1 MDHENSLSA
10 LRSRVSALVEQEA
23 ALLEQAMELSRE
35 GSDHQGVDELF
46 ARVQAIQVERNS
58 LKRQLGNVL
67 GTHRMHVASEVWR
80 LGVYDYREEPDAP
93 PVRAHVS
100 RGPLGLQVLLPG
112 RPGPVSIDRLRGSF
126 DGPLA
131 VDDGHATPASP
142 PRRRKSTKAAS

>member
-1 MDHENSLSA
+1 MDHENSISA
-10 LRSRVSALVEQEA
+10 LRSRVAALVDQEA
-23 ALLEQAMELSRE
+23 ALLEKAMELSRA
-35 GSDHQGVDELF
+35 GSDQPGVDELF

-80 LGVYDYREEPDAP
+80 LGVYDYCDEPGAP
-93 PVRAHVS
+93 AVRVHVS

-112 RPGPVSIDRLRGSF
+112 RAAPVSIDTLRGSF

-131 VDDGHATPASP
+131 VDDAQASP
-142 PRRRKSTKAAS
+142 AAPARRRKSTKAAR